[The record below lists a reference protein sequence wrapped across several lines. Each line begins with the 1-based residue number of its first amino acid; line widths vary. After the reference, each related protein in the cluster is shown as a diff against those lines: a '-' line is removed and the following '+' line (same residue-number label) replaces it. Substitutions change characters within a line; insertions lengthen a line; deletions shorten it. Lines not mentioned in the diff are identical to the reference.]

1 MAELQNIEAPRE
13 ARWRGFLRPLAVRNF
28 RLLWLGESI
37 SLLGDQFYLIA
48 LPWLM
53 LQLTGSGLAL
63 GAVLMV
69 ASVPRLIFMLV
80 GGALTDRF
88 SPRMLML
95 VSNVVRALLAGL
107 LATLLFADALA
118 LWVIYACSFAFGLID
133 AFFHPA
139 MFAIVPRLVGAD
151 DLEPSNA
158 VIQGTGQ
165 ISEVAGPAL
174 AGLLVAAGG
183 VAAAFAI
190 DAITFVFAALMLAL
204 MRPAALPQV
213 LAEGG
218 APDAAGEPAPS
229 LLQSIA
235 AGLRGMWSDPSM
247 RVFLMLIVVI
257 NFALIGPISIGI
269 PALAALRFAGS
280 AAAFGAMMTTFGA
293 GAVLGTVLAG
303 ARGAPR
309 RMGIVL
315 LAGVGALGVG
325 LICLGLVP
333 NVAGAAVVLGAM
345 GVGISF
351 VNVNIISWLQ
361 RRSPP
366 ELLGRVMSV
375 VMLAVFG
382 LDPLSRVVAGL
393 AVDWSTPG
401 LFVAAGALMVVIALG
416 AGATHAAREIA

>member
-1 MAELQNIEAPRE
+1 VAEVQNIEAHRE
-13 ARWRGFLRPLAVRNF
+13 ERWRDFLRPLATRNF

-37 SLLGDQFYLIA
+37 SLLGDQFYLIG

-53 LQLTGSGLAL
+53 FQLTGSGLAL

-88 SPRMLML
+88 SPRTLML
-95 VSNVVRALLAGL
+95 VSNAVRALLAGV
-107 LATLLFADALA
+107 LAALLFADALA
-118 LWVIYACSFAFGLID
+118 LWLIYACSFVFGLID

-139 MFAIVPRLVGAD
+139 MLAIVPQLVQPD
-151 DLEPSNA
+151 ELEPSNA

-190 DAITFVFAALMLAL
+190 DAITFVFAALMLVL
-204 MRPAALPQV
+204 MRPAAPAKQGAGSGASGE
-213 LAEGG
+213 AE
-218 APDAAGEPAPS
+218 PT
-229 LLQSIA
+229 LLRSIA
-235 AGLRGMWSDPSM
+235 AGLREMWSDGSL
-247 RVFLMLIVVI
+247 RVFLTLVVVI
-257 NFALIGPISIGI
+257 NFALIGPVSIGI
-269 PALAALRFAGS
+269 PALAALRFGGS
-280 AAAFGAMMTTFGA
+280 AAAFGAMMTAFGA

-303 ARGAPR
+303 VRGAPQ

-315 LAGVGALGVG
+315 LAGVAALGAG
-325 LICLGLVP
+325 LVVLGLVP
-333 NVAGAAVVLGAM
+333 NVAAAAGVLGAM
-345 GVGISF
+345 GVGVSF
-351 VNVNIISWLQ
+351 VNINIISWLQ

-382 LDPLSRVVAGL
+382 LDPLSRVVAGF
-393 AVDWSTPG
+393 AVDLSTPG
-401 LFVAAGALMVVIALG
+401 LFVAAGALLLLIALG
-416 AGATHAAREIA
+416 AGATRAAREIT